1 MSVHL
6 VIPDLHAHPDHNN
19 DRALWIGELIHEL
32 KPDVVIDLG
41 DSADMPSLSDH
52 DKGIKAFVGRQYGAD
67 IDAYLDAQDKIWE
80 RSRRSKKGLPRRVR
94 LIGNHEER
102 IDRFLNKVP
111 ELEGTVSYKDLDLER
126 YYQEVVYYDG
136 NTPGTITIDGVTYA
150 HYFVSG
156 VMGRGISGEHP
167 GYTLITKQFSS
178 CTQGHSHIFDY
189 AIRTEQSG
197 KKLHGLVAGCAVDY
211 KMHWPGETQKLWT
224 TGVAIK
230 HGVEGGQYDLEWVS
244 LDRLK
249 LEYGT

>member
-19 DRALWIGELIHEL
+19 DRALWIGELIHDL
-32 KPDVVIDLG
+32 RPDMVIDLG

-52 DKGIKAFVGRQYGAD
+52 DKGLRAFNNRSYQAD
-67 IDAYLDAQDKIWE
+67 IAAYLDLQDKLWHRVR
-80 RSRRSKKGLPRRVR
+80 RSRKRLPRAIR

-102 IDRFLNKVP
+102 IDRFIDRVP
-111 ELEGTVSYKDLDLER
+111 ELEGTVSYSDLDLER
-126 YYQEVVYYDG
+126 HYDDVVYYDG
-136 NTPGTITIDGVTYA
+136 RTPGTIEVDGVVYA
-150 HYFVSG
+150 HFFTSG
-156 VMGRGISGEHP
+156 VMGRPISGEHP
-167 GYTLITKQFSS
+167 GFSLLTKQFVS
-178 CTQGHSHIFDY
+178 CTQGHTHVFDY
-189 AIRTEQSG
+189 CVRTVQDGS
-197 KKLHGLVAGCAVDY
+197 KIHGLIAGCAIDY